1 MEIKGKGLFPSPFL
15 SLCSFPFNASRD
27 WPMISILRALYW
39 KEAQESWVTHTWKT
53 ELLYVFPVMFREYTQ
68 YGK

>member
-1 MEIKGKGLFPSPFL
+1 MKTFKEAQKEEGRRSEMEIKGKGLFPSPFL

-39 KEAQESWVTHTWKT
+39 KEGQESLGYT
-53 ELLYVFPVMFREYTQ
+53 LLQ
-68 YGK
+68 D